1 MPHDLALPDPA
12 ADPAAYER
20 AVRQLRDHL
29 LGAVEVDQRIGLNR
43 RGYLVAW
50 ADRRP
55 AEAAKPVFKLTA
67 GMRVVERPDGAPA
80 EVLPTGEEQ
89 ITLIVDGERLV
100 FHLVEAR
107 DGPDGPDRLP
117 PRPRKALR

>member
-1 MPHDLALPDPA
+1 MPHDPALPDPA
-12 ADPAAYER
+12 ADPVAYER

-29 LGAVEVDQRIGLNR
+29 LGAVDVDQRISLNG

-55 AEAAKPVFKLTA
+55 ATAVTPDFKLTA
-67 GMRVVERPDGAPA
+67 GMRVVERPGFAPA

-89 ITLIVDGERLV
+89 ITLVVDGERLV

-107 DGPDGPDRLP
+107 DRPDGPDRRP
-117 PRPRKALR
+117 PRP